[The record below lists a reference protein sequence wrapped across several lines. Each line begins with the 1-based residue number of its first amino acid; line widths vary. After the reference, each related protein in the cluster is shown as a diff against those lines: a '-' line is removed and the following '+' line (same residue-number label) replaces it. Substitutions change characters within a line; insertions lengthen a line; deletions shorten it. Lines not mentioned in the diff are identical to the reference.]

1 MEYSSSGKGSIAKN
15 DAFLRY
21 IPIGKYSVEFKM
33 GPNAHSTKT
42 YVLADEYLTI
52 KRGETMSLNSA
63 FDFEEKK

>member
-1 MEYSSSGKGSIAKN
+1 
-15 DAFLRY
+15 
-21 IPIGKYSVEFKM
+21 M

-52 KRGETMSLNSA
+52 KRGETLSLNSA